1 MFEWFRRKRRIATLC
16 KEHARSRGFIKEYM
30 IAREHGC
37 SPIEALE
44 EWDLLTND
52 ILMKIKAEYN
62 SLIDIELPPP
72 SERDASS

>member
-1 MFEWFRRKRRIATLC
+1 MFEWFRRKRRIARLC
-16 KEHARSRGFIKEYM
+16 REHARQHGFLKEYM
-30 IAREHGC
+30 FARAKFC

-72 SERDASS
+72 SERDALS